1 MEAISSLRQ
10 PTLERKPPYLWT
22 MMALGI
28 ASISSAA
35 VLIKLC
41 RAGPLAVAFYRLGLA
56 SLMLWPAFISQRG
69 WRSFD
74 GKKLAGALLSGF
86 FLAMHFGL
94 WLYSLEYTTVASS
107 VVLVTLNPLFVGLLG
122 WLFLGE
128 RVSWRLGAAIVLV
141 IAGGLL
147 IGGGA
152 LQAGGRAMAG
162 NLLAL
167 GGALMASLYLL
178 AGRRLRQ
185 GLGVVGYSTVCYTA
199 TSLILLAAGLAAGER
214 LWGFDGRTWG
224 LFLALALGPQILGHT
239 VFNWGLRFLPASR
252 IAMMIVA
259 EPIGATVLAFLL
271 LGQAPTPGEI
281 AGGIL
286 ILGAVYLSATAA

>member
-1 MEAISSLRQ
+1 MNRSERPRQ
-10 PTLERKPPYLWT
+10 LLPL
-22 MMALGI
+22 MALGV

-41 RAGPLAVAFYRLGLA
+41 RAAPLAVALYRLGLA
-56 SLMLWPAFISQRG
+56 SIMLWPLFIRQRG
-69 WRSFD
+69 WRNLD
-74 GKKLAGALLSGF
+74 TYRLGWALASGF

-107 VVLVTLNPLFVGLLG
+107 VVLVTLNPLFVGILG

-128 RVSWRLGAAIVLV
+128 RVGWRLAAAIVLV
-141 IAGGLL
+141 LSGGLI

-152 LQAGGRAMAG
+152 LKAGGGALKG

-178 AGRRLRQ
+178 TGRRLRQ
-185 GLGVVGYSTVCYTA
+185 GLDVISYATICYTA
-199 TSLILLAAGLAAGER
+199 TSLILLAASLALRER
-214 LWGFDGRTWG
+214 LWGFDGRTWA
-224 LFLALALGPQILGHT
+224 LFLALAIGPQILGHT
-239 VFNWGLRFLPASR
+239 VFNWGLRFLPASKV
-252 IAMMIVA
+252 AMMIVA

-271 LGQAPTPGEI
+271 LGQAPTTGEI
-281 AGGIL
+281 AGGLMIL
-286 ILGAVYLSATAA
+286 AGVYLSASG

>member
-1 MEAISSLRQ
+1 
-10 PTLERKPPYLWT
+10 
-22 MMALGI
+22 MAVGI

-41 RAGPLAVAFYRLGLA
+41 RAGPLTVAFYRLGLA
-56 SLMLWPAFISQRG
+56 SLFLWPVFLARRAWRG
-69 WRSFD
+69 MDARKL
-74 GKKLAGALLSGF
+74 GMALLAGL
-86 FLAMHFGL
+86 FLALHFGL
-94 WLYSLEYTTVASS
+94 WIYSLEYTSVASS

-122 WLFLGE
+122 WALLGE
-128 RVSWRLGAAIVLV
+128 RVGARLAAAVVLV
-141 IAGGLL
+141 IAGGAL

-152 LQAGGRAMAG
+152 MRLGGPAMKG

-178 AGRRLRQ
+178 AGRRLRPTTDI
-185 GLGVVGYSTVCYTA
+185 VAYATVCYSA
-199 TSLILLAAGLAAGER
+199 ASALLLAGCLAWGER
-214 LWGFDGRTWG
+214 IWGFAPATWW

-239 VFNWGLRFLPASR
+239 LFNWGLRFLPASR

-271 LGQAPTPGEI
+271 LGQAPTPGEV

-286 ILGAVYLSATAA
+286 ILGGVYLSAAVS

>member
-1 MEAISSLRQ
+1 MNRSERPRQ
-10 PTLERKPPYLWT
+10 LWPL
-22 MMALGI
+22 MALGV

-41 RAGPLAVAFYRLGLA
+41 RAAPLAVALYRLGLA
-56 SLMLWPAFISQRG
+56 SIMLWPLFIRQRG
-69 WRSFD
+69 WRNLD
-74 GKKLAGALLSGF
+74 TYRLGWALASGF

-107 VVLVTLNPLFVGLLG
+107 VVLVTLNPLFVGILG

-128 RVSWRLGAAIVLV
+128 RVGWRLAAAIVLV
-141 IAGGLL
+141 LSGGLI

-152 LQAGGRAMAG
+152 LKAGGGALKG

-178 AGRRLRQ
+178 TGRRLRQ
-185 GLGVVGYSTVCYTA
+185 GLDVISYATICYTA
-199 TSLILLAAGLAAGER
+199 TSLILLAASLALRER
-214 LWGFDGRTWG
+214 LWGFDGRTWA
-224 LFLALALGPQILGHT
+224 LFLALAIGPQILGHT
-239 VFNWGLRFLPASR
+239 VFNWGLRFLPASKV
-252 IAMMIVA
+252 AMMIVA

-271 LGQAPTPGEI
+271 LGQAPTTGEI
-281 AGGIL
+281 AGGLMIL
-286 ILGAVYLSATAA
+286 AGVYLSASG